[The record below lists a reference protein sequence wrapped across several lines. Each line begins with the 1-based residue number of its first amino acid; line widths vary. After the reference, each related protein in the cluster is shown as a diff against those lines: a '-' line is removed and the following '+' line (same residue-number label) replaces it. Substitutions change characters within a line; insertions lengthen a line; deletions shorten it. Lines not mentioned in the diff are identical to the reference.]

1 MFTDLI
7 TAKFG
12 LGSSEFRTFN
22 ELGSPQ
28 LMRVVGRVHLGTN
41 HLCQAHASN
50 IVTFV
55 IWSRWR
61 LSL

>member
-22 ELGSPQ
+22 ELG
-28 LMRVVGRVHLGTN
+28 
-41 HLCQAHASN
+41 
-50 IVTFV
+50 
-55 IWSRWR
+55 
-61 LSL
+61 